1 MNKHYELRYL
11 SSSFIMKYPEKD
23 YPEFEN
29 KPTRPYVVF
38 LVRVDN
44 HIFAIPFR
52 TNMNHKYGYKFIT
65 SSRDTRSTTGLD
77 FTKTVLVD
85 DESLLGDNAVIDDKE
100 YLELSKKHFFIKK
113 QFVKYYENYKKFLNN
128 ELNQYQSKAY
138 KYSTLK
144 YFHKELNL

>member
-1 MNKHYELRYL
+1 
-11 SSSFIMKYPEKD
+11 
-23 YPEFEN
+23 
-29 KPTRPYVVF
+29 
-38 LVRVDN
+38 
-44 HIFAIPFR
+44 
-52 TNMNHKYGYKFIT
+52 MNHKYGYKFIT

-77 FTKTVLVD
+77 FTKAVLVD